1 MFKNFGKTVLAAT
14 ALTLAAT
21 PAVAQDK
28 GKIRYSMPT
37 LTHAVVPQDIANDPA
52 NRVTMTLDN
61 GGIVEIQLRPDAAP
75 LHVHR
80 VQTLVA
86 SGFYDGLTFHRVI
99 PGFMAQG
106 GDPTGTGQGDS
117 DLPDLP
123 AEFNRLPH
131 LRGAFAMAREG
142 APEGATDEQVT
153 AAENSANSQFYIMF
167 APRFGIDGEY
177 TVLGR
182 VVRGMNT
189 MDTVAVGEPP
199 ATPTRIVTARLGGP
213 VPAAPLAT
221 DAVIEASRRD

>member
-1 MFKNFGKTVLAAT
+1 MFKSFGKTLFAAV
-14 ALTLAAT
+14 ALTLVAT
-21 PAVAQDK
+21 PAAAQDR
-28 GKIRYSMPT
+28 GKYRSAMPS
-37 LTHAVVPQDIANDPA
+37 LTHAVVPPEIANDPA

-106 GDPTGTGQGDS
+106 GDPTGTGAGNSQ
-117 DLPDLP
+117 LPDLP

-142 APEGATDEQVT
+142 APENATEEQKT
-153 AAENSANSQFYIMF
+153 AAENTANSQFYIMF

-189 MDTVAVGEPP
+189 VDTVAVGEPP
-199 ATPTRIVTARLGGP
+199 ENPTRIVSARLGGP
-213 VPAAPLAT
+213 VPAAPMAT
-221 DAVIEASRRD
+221 DAITEASRQD